1 MYINSVH
8 LKLISF
14 LYKDEE
20 TIPNCNIE
28 VNAPTDISVKSAD
41 LPHTIRFNLF
51 DHVRVSLKLRKS
63 HAHRHLVY
71 MTLVDLDHT
80 ELPPKKLM
88 TNSEMMASI
97 KTVEEDEEVKTMV
110 KRNKKKKKSNNMYDV
125 LEKYRKLSLIESG
138 SPAQ

>member
-1 MYINSVH
+1 
-8 LKLISF
+8 
-14 LYKDEE
+14 
-20 TIPNCNIE
+20 
-28 VNAPTDISVKSAD
+28 
-41 LPHTIRFNLF
+41 
-51 DHVRVSLKLRKS
+51 
-63 HAHRHLVY
+63 
-71 MTLVDLDHT
+71 
-80 ELPPKKLM
+80 M